1 MSLSFTGP
9 RGTVEHRWITYALLC
24 DNVLHH
30 LEKGRTSP
38 QFLAIH
44 DAARALGGRVTLSAR
59 RFHGE
64 LEAVVR
70 LLERPIADLAISV
83 RTRAVLDRSWPP
95 PPGHEATTAPARDS
109 VSIPWLAPSA
119 RTLNDAFGNVVR
131 SLLSVTADARE
142 DDVVEVDDT

>member
-9 RGTVEHRWITYALLC
+9 RGTAEHRWITYALLC

-30 LEKGRTSP
+30 LEKDRTSP
-38 QFLAIH
+38 RFGALH
-44 DAARALGGRVTLSAR
+44 EAARALGGRVTLSAR

-64 LEAVVR
+64 LEGAAQ
-70 LLERPIADLAISV
+70 LLGRPIAELAISV

-95 PPGHEATTAPARDS
+95 PAGHEATTAPARDS
-109 VSIPWLAPSA
+109 VSIPWLAPGA

-131 SLLSVTADARE
+131 SLLSITADASD